1 MTDQGKLLNKQQV
14 FDKVAAHLLAQG
26 QTSSKGNHPGGT
38 CLYRGPNGTK
48 CAVGC
53 LIPDDMYEPTME
65 GKSMPESGDFDMYL
79 STVGKVLVQIVEEDT
94 FPLLAALQILHDT
107 VIPKHWDI
115 ELRKSAVKFN
125 LKVNF

>member
-1 MTDQGKLLNKQQV
+1 MSDLLNKQQV
-14 FDKVAAHLLAQG
+14 FDKVAAHLLAQKI
-26 QTSSKGNHPGGT
+26 TSSKSHIVGGS

-53 LIPDDMYEPTME
+53 LIPDDLYEPSME
-65 GKSMPESGDFDMYL
+65 GKSVPGSGDFDMYL
-79 STVGKVLVQIVEEDT
+79 STVGKVLTQIVEKDT
-94 FPLLAALQILHDT
+94 FPLLAALQLLHDT
-107 VIPKHWDI
+107 IKPDNWDL